1 MAGIAKK
8 CVVLAMSLLL
18 LAALATTVSAEAAG
32 YWTETTDSEGRPIR
46 IFTYTEP
53 VEITFDE
60 TDGAGCCGAPEIPQA
75 IYRAGFT
82 RFPL

>member
-46 IFTYTEP
+46 IFT
-53 VEITFDE
+53 
-60 TDGAGCCGAPEIPQA
+60 
-75 IYRAGFT
+75 
-82 RFPL
+82 